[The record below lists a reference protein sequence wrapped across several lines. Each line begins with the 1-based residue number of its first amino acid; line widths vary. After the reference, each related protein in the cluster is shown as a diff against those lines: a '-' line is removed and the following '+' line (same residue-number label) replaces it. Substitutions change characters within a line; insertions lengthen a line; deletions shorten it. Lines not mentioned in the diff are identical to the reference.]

1 MFVYICLVAL
11 LTWHLCHTATIDL
24 WTGCFLL
31 PFYLELKHV
40 SDRLSASGGDGSW
53 AKENEKRV
61 V

>member
-1 MFVYICLVAL
+1 MFVYICFVAL
-11 LTWHLCHTATIDL
+11 LTWHLGPWQQC
-24 WTGCFLL
+24 TGCFLL